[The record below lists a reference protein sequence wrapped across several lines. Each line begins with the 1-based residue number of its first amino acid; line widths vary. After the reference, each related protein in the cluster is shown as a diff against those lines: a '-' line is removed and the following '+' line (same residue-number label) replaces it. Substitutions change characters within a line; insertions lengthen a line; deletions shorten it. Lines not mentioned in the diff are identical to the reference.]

1 MSKLYKVELT
11 DRQAWIALHALENES
26 YNEGS
31 DHTYEHVAEQFER
44 KLNRAG
50 WKRYEGEDNE

>member
-1 MSKLYKVELT
+1 MGKLYKIELT

-44 KLNRAG
+44 KLNKAG
-50 WKRYEGEDNE
+50 WTR